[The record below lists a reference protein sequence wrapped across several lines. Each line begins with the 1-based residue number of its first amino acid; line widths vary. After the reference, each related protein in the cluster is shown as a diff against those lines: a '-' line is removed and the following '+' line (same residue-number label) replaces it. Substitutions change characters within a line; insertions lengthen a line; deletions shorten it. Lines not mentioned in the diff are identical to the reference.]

1 MITEE
6 EKQEIIDKTIIKV
19 QEIID
24 KAIGK
29 AKEEL
34 LLLLPTTMAN
44 LMTQHAVLN
53 KLNGEFYSKH
63 KEFQEHKDVVVS
75 AIEKI
80 EGNNPGMD
88 YEKILKEA
96 VPEIRSRI
104 NTLNNL
110 NMNNVPSKPDRTF
123 NDSNNGMI

>member
-6 EKQEIIDKTIIKV
+6 EKQEIIDKTV
-19 QEIID
+19 E
-24 KAIGK
+24 KA
-29 AKEEL
+29 

-44 LMTQHAVLN
+44 LMTQHAALN
-53 KLNGEFYSKH
+53 KLNSEFYSKH
-63 KEFQEHKDVVVS
+63 EEFKKHKDVVVS
-75 AIEKI
+75 TIEKI

-96 VPEIRSRI
+96 VPEIKSRI
-104 NTLNNL
+104 NTLKNL
-110 NMNNVPSKPDRTF
+110 DMNNVPSKPNRTF